1 MSASEKLKALG
12 QTSGP
17 WAAITTSAERGGTL
31 TGVYTVDGSIVA
43 AAKESDATL
52 IAALRNALPQIVA
65 LVSLVEKERN
75 LVSGEIGDALD
86 ELERAVT

>member
-1 MSASEKLKALG
+1 MSAAEKLRAL
-12 QTSGP
+12 
-17 WAAITTSAERGGTL
+17 
-31 TGVYTVDGSIVA
+31 
-43 AAKESDATL
+43 DAGFVNTP
-52 IAALRNALPQIVA
+52 LRDELWLALPQIVA